1 MSTSSSPDSQVVT
14 VLISDLAAMAGN
26 ISILKPTLFVFS
38 VFLLF
43 HISIATSSTPPYVAV
58 ENTALNCGTSN
69 NSNANDGREWAG
81 DGENSKF
88 APIEE
93 DDHKSYN
100 STAQTP
106 DPSVDTVPYMTARVS
121 YSQFKYVFP
130 VTSGPK
136 FIRLYFYPVS
146 YSGLDASMAFFTVK
160 AGKFTLLRNFSAY
173 ILANYSEEK
182 TLSKEFCIN
191 VIEEDDQKLNLTFIP
206 SPTPSTASSSRFY
219 AFINGIEIVSMPND
233 LYYSSDDSVGIP
245 YVDQI
250 SRFYIDE
257 TMALEMVVR
266 LNVGGISISPT
277 NDTGMFGEW
286 TQDTNY
292 KLSGGVIPREP
303 DLKLLYSEI
312 ENYSAPDDVYRSAI
326 SMGPNDNN
334 LLSNLTWSIG
344 VDVGFKYLVRLH
356 FCEIEPN
363 ITKAGDRPFS
373 IYIDNKT
380 AEETADVIMVFR
392 DYIVMIEKKGA
403 EGKRNFY
410 IALHPREEAN
420 LVHDAILNGMEVF
433 KLSDEQDNLA
443 GPNPVMI
450 TVPFTPP
457 AQQSASTTNE
467 SKIRKTIFI
476 AIGSGVG
483 FLVVLALVCCVA
495 LWKLRKT
502 KHYGSYYPL
511 SKCWCWP
518 DPGIGKS
525 KRSKASSLPE
535 ELCRH
540 FSLEEIKK
548 STHNFHVEL
557 IIGEGGFGNA
567 YKGLV
572 DEGTETVA
580 IKRLNP
586 ESKQGRREFLTEIE
600 MLSQLR
606 HVHLVSLIGFC
617 NDDGE
622 MILVYGYMTNG
633 TLRHHLYETDNAPL
647 DWKQRLEICIGAACG
662 LNYLH
667 TGMKKPIIHRDVK
680 TTNILL
686 DSKWVAKV
694 SDFGLSKEG
703 LDNTAVSTMVKGT
716 WGYLDPEYAKRQQLT
731 EKSDVYSFGVVL
743 LEVLCARKALDRK
756 LQEEQWNLVSW
767 ARKCIENG
775 SMGEIIDPYLK
786 GRIAPASF
794 KVYLE
799 VAESCV
805 RDQGIQRPTMND
817 VMEKLVFALQRQK
830 EADDAAE
837 KINTDG
843 EHTYTEVLSF
853 HDVGTTGAARCN
865 NVLSGDVL
873 ESDSGT
879 GLTWTHDTGLTYP
892 SLDSDSVTC
901 EDVLTDTINSKA

>member
-1 MSTSSSPDSQVVT
+1 
-14 VLISDLAAMAGN
+14 MAGN
-26 ISILKPTLFVFS
+26 ISILKPILFVFS

-58 ENTALNCGTSN
+58 ENTSLNCGTFD
-69 NSNANDGREWAG
+69 NSTANDGRLWI
-81 DGENSKF
+81 GEGQNSKF
-88 APIEE
+88 ARIELE
-93 DDHKSYN
+93 DDHKSFN
-100 STAQTP
+100 STAQ
-106 DPSVDTVPYMTARVS
+106 DSSVDTVPYMTARVS
-121 YSQFKYVFP
+121 YSQFTYVFP

-146 YSGLDASMAFFTVK
+146 YSGLDARSMAFFTVK
-160 AGKFTLLRNFSAY
+160 AGKFTLLTNFSAY
-173 ILANYSEEK
+173 NILANNWEDIK

-191 VIEEDDQKLNLTFIP
+191 VVEEDDQKLNIIFIP
-206 SPTPSTASSSRFY
+206 ASPTPSTASSRFY
-219 AFINGIEIVSMPND
+219 AFINGIEIVSMPNY
-233 LYYSSDDSVGIP
+233 LYYSSEDSAGIP
-245 YVDQI
+245 YVEQI
-250 SRFYIDE
+250 SPLYIL
-257 TMALEMVVR
+257 TSMALEMVVR
-266 LNVGGISISPT
+266 LNMGGSWISRT
-277 NDTGMFGEW
+277 EDTGMFREW
-286 TQDTNY
+286 SQDRNY
-292 KLSGGVIPREP
+292 RLSGGFNPREP
-303 DLKLLYSEI
+303 SLKLLYSKI
-312 ENYSAPDDVYRSAI
+312 KNYTAPDNVYRSAI
-326 SMGPNDNN
+326 SMGTNNTNN
-334 LLSNLTWSIG
+334 LLSNLTWSIN

-356 FCEIEPN
+356 FCEIEST
-363 ITKAGDRPFS
+363 ITKAGERPFI

-380 AEETADVIMVFR
+380 AEETADVILWSDAQNTPVFR
-392 DYIVMIEKKGA
+392 DYIVMIEDKGV
-403 EGKRNFY
+403 EGNRDFS
-410 IALHPREEAN
+410 IALHPRKATN
-420 LVHDAILNGMEVF
+420 AINDAILNGMEVF
-433 KLSDEQDNLA
+433 KLSEQDNLA
-443 GPNPVMI
+443 GPNPFMI
-450 TVPFTPP
+450 TP
-457 AQQSASTTNE
+457 AQKPASTTNE

-483 FLVVLALVCCVA
+483 FLVVLTLVCCLA

-518 DPGIGKS
+518 EPGIGKS

-540 FSLEEIKK
+540 FSLEEIKTA
-548 STHNFHVEL
+548 THNFHVEL
-557 IIGEGGFGNA
+557 IIGEGGFGNV

-606 HVHLVSLIGFC
+606 HVHLVSLIGYC

-622 MILVYGYMTNG
+622 MILVYDYMTNG
-633 TLRHHLYETDNAPL
+633 TLRHHLYDTDNAPL

-686 DSKWVAKV
+686 NSKWVAKV

-716 WGYLDPEYAKRQQLT
+716 WGYLDPDYARRQQLT

-756 LQEEQWNLVSW
+756 LQEEQWNLANW

-786 GRIAPASF
+786 GRIAPACF

-837 KINTDG
+837 KINPDG

-853 HDVGTTGAARCN
+853 HDAGTTGAARCN

-892 SLDSDSVTC
+892 SPDSDSVTC
-901 EDVLTDTINSKA
+901 EDVFTDTINSKA